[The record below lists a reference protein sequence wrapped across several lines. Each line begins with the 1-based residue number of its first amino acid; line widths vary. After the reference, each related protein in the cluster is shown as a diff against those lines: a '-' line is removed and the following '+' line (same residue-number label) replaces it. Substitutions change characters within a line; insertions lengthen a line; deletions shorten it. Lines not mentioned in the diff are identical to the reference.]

1 MDDLLDLAL
10 LMYLDEDLVRNMS
23 SFVLNGYIEIR
34 TSRIIQDLTLSGKAG
49 IDLRDHCF
57 DEDRKSNDER
67 EGFKVI

>member
-57 DEDRKSNDER
+57 DEDRKR
-67 EGFKVI
+67 K